1 MQAEDVPAK
10 AEAGGARLSTALLA
24 LDGVA
29 AVRGAGLLLGVELV
43 DADAKAVVARLLQL
57 GCVANAVTPTAV
69 RLAPPLPITDDHH
82 DHALNPIGKT
92 LPPRPS
98 APPPHSTPPPLTPP
112 PPARP

>member
-10 AEAGGARLSTALLA
+10 AEAAGARLSTALLA

-43 DADAKAVVARLLQL
+43 DADAKAVVARLLEL

-69 RLAPPLPITDDHH
+69 RLAPSLLITDDEI
-82 DHALNPIGKT
+82 DHAVELIGKA
-92 LPPRPS
+92 LQP
-98 APPPHSTPPPLTPP
+98 
-112 PPARP
+112 